1 MVKVKALRAH
11 SNGFGDKYEKAKG
24 DEYDVADPTALVDAK
39 LVEVTGED
47 HGKGR
52 RASRS
57 AKRAAGAAE
66 GDAAEHAT
74 KGAPEAG

>member
-24 DEYDVADPTALVDAK
+24 DEYDVVDPTALVDAK

-57 AKRAAGAAE
+57 ARRAAGAAE
-66 GDAAEHAT
+66 GDPAQHAQPGAAET
-74 KGAPEAG
+74 G